1 MGYTHY
7 YSVDNTSSPEWGAA
21 WPQLVEDA
29 QKIVDHS
36 SVPLSGPDIDEP
48 GPPII
53 DVHQGIFLNGA
64 GDDGYE
70 PLCLDRHGS
79 TEFTF
84 VKTAYKPYDEV
95 VACILLRAAVL
106 APNCVSLSSDGDW
119 EHDWSAARHLYRE
132 LWSEDVEC
140 PWSETEVA
148 DD

>member
-7 YSVDNTSSPEWGAA
+7 YTIDNTSSREWRAT

-29 QKIVDHS
+29 QKIIDNS
-36 SVPLSGPDIDEP
+36 SVPIGGPDFDA

-53 DVHQGIFLNGA
+53 DVKQGIHLNGV
-64 GDDGYE
+64 GDDGHE
-70 PLCLDRHGS
+70 PLCLDRHGNAGFS
-79 TEFTF
+79 FI
-84 VKTAYKPYDEV
+84 KTVHKPYDEV
-95 VACILLRAAVL
+95 VACILLRAAML

-119 EHDWSAARHLYRE
+119 EHDWTAPRQLYKD
-132 LWSEDVEC
+132 LWGEDVEC

>member
-7 YSVDNTSSPEWGAA
+7 YTVENTSSPEWKAA

-29 QKIVDHS
+29 QKIVDNS
-36 SVPLSGPDIDEP
+36 SVPIGGPDFDEP
-48 GPPII
+48 GPPVI
-53 DVHQGIFLNGA
+53 DVHQGIHLNGV

-70 PLCLDRHGS
+70 SLCLDRHGNAGFS
-79 TEFTF
+79 F
-84 VKTAYKPYDEV
+84 VKTAYRPYDEV

-119 EHDWSAARHLYRE
+119 EHDWSVPRRLYRD
-132 LWSEDVEC
+132 LWGEDVEC